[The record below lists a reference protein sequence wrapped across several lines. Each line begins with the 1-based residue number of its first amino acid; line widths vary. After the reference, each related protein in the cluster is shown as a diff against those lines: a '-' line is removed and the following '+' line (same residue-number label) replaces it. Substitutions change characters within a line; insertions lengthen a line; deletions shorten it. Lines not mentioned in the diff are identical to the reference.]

1 MYAVFSPMK
10 KALAAVST
18 LIALIFSK
26 VQLAY
31 AAVDDSIKLSTAQTG
46 GIQAQTPLNEILKN
60 AFTLVFSVSALLV
73 LVMLIWGAISWIMSG
88 GDKDAVASAR
98 KRIINALIGLAIL
111 ALAFFIVRFVGQ
123 IVGFDILGNLKIP
136 TLGQT
141 VGAPAST

>member
-1 MYAVFSPMK
+1 MK
-10 KALAAVST
+10 KALAAFGT

-31 AAVDDSIKLSTAQTG
+31 AAERVIDDIQLKTSQTG
-46 GIQAQTPLNEILKN
+46 ILAETPLNTLLKN
-60 AFTLVFSVSALLV
+60 AFTIIFSVAALLV

-88 GDKDAVASAR
+88 GDKDAVANAR

-123 IVGFDILGNLKIP
+123 IVGFDVLGNLTIP
-136 TLGQT
+136 SLGPSKAYP
-141 VGAPAST
+141 GSP